1 MPSSRASILASVRRS
16 LAEARHLP
24 PAPEVVLPPP
34 EPRGDLAQLA
44 QRFGDELATL
54 GGDFREVQVG
64 DAAAQVLALLRAHGA
79 QEVLAWN
86 QAGLPVPG
94 LLAALRA
101 AGVHVLA
108 AELPRTEPERALALG
123 RLEACRVGLT
133 GVDAALAETGTL
145 ALRSGAGRPRLAS
158 LSVQVHIA
166 LLTPDQ
172 LWPSWAAWLAAG
184 SSQSAADASSS
195 LTLISGPSRTGDIE
209 MTLTIGVHGPGALHA
224 LLVV

>member
-24 PAPEVVLPPP
+24 AAPEVVLPPP

-44 QRFGDELATL
+44 RRFGAELTTL
-54 GGDFREVQVG
+54 GGVFREVPVG
-64 DAAAQVLALLRAHGA
+64 DAAAQVLALVRAHGA
-79 QEVLAWN
+79 QEVLAWD

-94 LLAALRA
+94 LLDALRA
-101 AGVHVLA
+101 AGVQVLA

-166 LLTPDQ
+166 LLTRDQ

-184 SSQSAADASSS
+184 LSQPAAYASSN